1 MDIIICL
8 ISSLYILV
16 IIHKFSV
23 FRSNRCNRWLKA
35 YDRKSIVVYKFFTFN
50 RFHSREILR
59 FSWSILWSLAVTLF
73 FKPLFGQWWRWKT
86 YAKKSHVLCIF
97 GESTQQI
104 LAWAQI
110 FSVVCQFLPIFVVT
124 EVWIYLAARYSG
136 WSWEGHR
143 FSFLLQQRK
152 AFDSALISSLRK
164 AYTRGFNVE
173 FVKRSISA
181 ATVSW

>member
-1 MDIIICL
+1 MKRQQNTKTGATSPWTYVICVHIPFSSLMDIIICL

-35 YDRKSIVVYKFFTFN
+35 YDRESTVVYKFFTFN

-86 YAKKSHVLCIF
+86 YAKIVMYCAYLGRARNKNSLEHRYFQSCVSF
-97 GESTQQI
+97 YP
-104 LAWAQI
+104 
-110 FSVVCQFLPIFVVT
+110 FS
-124 EVWIYLAARYSG
+124 
-136 WSWEGHR
+136 
-143 FSFLLQQRK
+143 
-152 AFDSALISSLRK
+152 
-164 AYTRGFNVE
+164 
-173 FVKRSISA
+173 
-181 ATVSW
+181 